1 MLMYYVFTQD
11 SVFRS
16 IAPKGSEPTWQTS
29 MFYSYL
35 VLLIYVNKTIY
46 LLGNLP
52 VFKIHVNHFIAR
64 DCCRKVDSFQ
74 GLKLGSCLTLRNEL
88 SEEIHVLTKQDI
100 LWGRCAQEESSR
112 VREPR
117 RTTLPRGS
125 QARVLWLWDSFL
137 GCLWAIIMT
146 QSPSWWLTHCS
157 SKMDVNEK
165 DSGRWSDA
173 WCHRLTFPELF
184 HVVVVY

>member
-1 MLMYYVFTQD
+1 MYLPKTLSSGWEVP
-11 SVFRS
+11 
-16 IAPKGSEPTWQTS
+16 PKGSERTRQTS

-88 SEEIHVLTKQDI
+88 SEEIHVLTKQET
-100 LWGRCAQEESSR
+100 LLGKSTRVESGR
-112 VREPR
+112 VMEPR
-117 RTTLPRGS
+117 RTALLRGS
-125 QARVLWLWDSFL
+125 QCRVLW
-137 GCLWAIIMT
+137 
-146 QSPSWWLTHCS
+146 
-157 SKMDVNEK
+157 
-165 DSGRWSDA
+165 
-173 WCHRLTFPELF
+173 
-184 HVVVVY
+184 

>member
-1 MLMYYVFTQD
+1 MSKTFDCALDTLSIILGD
-11 SVFRS
+11 S
-16 IAPKGSEPTWQTS
+16 W
-29 MFYSYL
+29 SYL
-35 VLLIYVNKTIY
+35 NLLFFHAVVLFSF
-46 LLGNLP
+46 NLQ
-52 VFKIHVNHFIAR
+52 VLASVLWYF
-64 DCCRKVDSFQ
+64 CRKEDPFQ
-74 GLKLGSCLTLRNEL
+74 GPEVGSCLTLRNEL

-125 QARVLWLWDSFL
+125 QARVLWWWDSFL

-157 SKMDVNEK
+157 SKMDVSEK